1 MNSSSIKQMVPGLF
15 LCDRKLREYSGA
27 EKKERRK
34 FMSEIDNQVGF
45 MVHKLDM
52 GVKRIL
58 DNRMKAAGYDEVT
71 MMHGWILKYLYDN
84 RDREVYQRDIEK
96 QFSIGRSTVTTIIQL
111 MEKRELICRQSVEH
125 DARLKRVMLTE
136 KGFIHHN
143 LVKENIFAIQ
153 QKMMTGISEE
163 EKQTFLDIV
172 QRMDGNLSELRH
184 KGETIC

>member
-1 MNSSSIKQMVPGLF
+1 M
-15 LCDRKLREYSGA
+15 
-27 EKKERRK
+27 
-34 FMSEIDNQVGF
+34 
-45 MVHKLDM
+45 
-52 GVKRIL
+52 
-58 DNRMKAAGYDEVT
+58 
-71 MMHGWILKYLYDN
+71 
-84 RDREVYQRDIEK
+84 
-96 QFSIGRSTVTTIIQL
+96 
-111 MEKRELICRQSVEH
+111 
-125 DARLKRVMLTE
+125 KRVMLTE